1 MKFLIAISAALIPF
15 VIILGVLG
23 VIIWLIVKRVQEKE
37 NETFE
42 KRDN

>member
-1 MKFLIAISAALIPF
+1 MIVGGILLVLLII
-15 VIILGVLG
+15 VIA
-23 VIIWLIVKRVQEKE
+23 KRINDKE

>member
-1 MKFLIAISAALIPF
+1 MNTLITLG
-15 VIILGVLG
+15 IILFPLLIFFGIAGL
-23 VIIWLIVKRVQEKE
+23 IIWLIVKRVQEKE

>member
-1 MKFLIAISAALIPF
+1 MDMIVGGILLVLLII
-15 VIILGVLG
+15 VIA
-23 VIIWLIVKRVQEKE
+23 KRINDKE

>member
-1 MKFLIAISAALIPF
+1 MIFGGILLVLLII
-15 VIILGVLG
+15 VIA
-23 VIIWLIVKRVQEKE
+23 KRINDKE

>member
-1 MKFLIAISAALIPF
+1 MIVGGILLVLLII
-15 VIILGVLG
+15 V
-23 VIIWLIVKRVQEKE
+23 IVKRINDKE

>member
-1 MKFLIAISAALIPF
+1 MNIAIGIMLFQGALFFGAF
-15 VIILGVLG
+15 VLIIYL
-23 VIIWLIVKRVQEKE
+23 IIKRIQEKE

>member
-1 MKFLIAISAALIPF
+1 MNALIAITAVLFPFLIF
-15 VIILGVLG
+15 FGILGL
-23 VIIWLIVKRVQEKE
+23 IIWLIVKRVQEKE